1 MTTQSKKVKEV
12 EAIVKELF
20 SHLNLN
26 SKMQVSEDKDNEA
39 ILVDIDSE
47 NESGLLIGARGETLN
62 SIQTIIGMIYRKN
75 TGDWQ
80 RIIVNVADWREKQN
94 ERLEQLATQAAQRA
108 KETGEDQNLY
118 NLNSSERRIIHM
130 TLAED
135 KEIETESVGEG
146 RERFLKIKTKK

>member
-1 MTTQSKKVKEV
+1 MATQPKKVKEV

-20 SHLNLN
+20 SNLNLN
-26 SKMQVSEDKDNEA
+26 SKVQVSEDKDNEA

-94 ERLEQLATQAAQRA
+94 ERLEQLAIQAAQRA